1 MNWHI
6 DKGDAV
12 QWAINYRGPFFH
24 ALLCD
29 PPYHLTSGNSKTGFM
44 GKTWD
49 GGEVA
54 FRPDTW
60 AAFMQVLYPGAF
72 GMAFASSRGWHR
84 LAVAIEDAG
93 FVIHPTIFGW
103 LNGQGFPKAARIDLQ
118 IDKSA
123 GRIDE
128 RITGTRHGTGY
139 TKGNVKQGAQNRFS
153 TEFSEYGEPVTD
165 LAKAW
170 KGHRY
175 GLQALKPS
183 VEPIIV
189 FQKPYNG
196 RPVDSILQ
204 TGAGAINVDAGRIGS
219 DKKKGVR
226 STSGFTAKNGIYH
239 GSEKYEIENHD
250 YDQDGGRWPA
260 NFIVGHTS
268 DCKKVG
274 TKTIPGYQINRFVD
288 GAKPWG
294 NGAGHEFESEEMGDQ
309 VIDVYECAPG
319 CPVES
324 LGDPVNFFFNTDWS
338 LEESDPVLYFSK
350 VSKTEREKG
359 LRGSQ
364 KRFMA
369 TMGDGIGERE
379 HSEDEQTAYVL
390 NDHPTLKPISLTKY
404 LAKLL
409 LPPVEYA
416 PRRLFVPFAGAG
428 SEMIGGALAGFDDVQ
443 GLELDDEDRYIDI
456 AEARLAYWTSYK
468 TPEYKAKEALKPQ
481 KGQTSLF

>member
-1 MNWHI
+1 MFEVWPEKNYRKKSVCFMNWHV
-6 DKGDAV
+6 DKDDAV
-12 QWAINYRGPFFH
+12 RWAINYRGPLFH

-44 GKTWD
+44 NKTWD

-54 FRPDTW
+54 FRSDTW
-60 AAFMQVLYPGAF
+60 AAFMQVLYPGAS

-93 FVIHPTIFGW
+93 FIIHPTLFLW
-103 LNGQGFPKAARIDLQ
+103 AQSQGFPKATRVF
-118 IDKSA
+118 SA
-123 GRIDE
+123 DDQSPE
-128 RITGTRHGTGY
+128 
-139 TKGNVKQGAQNRFS
+139 
-153 TEFSEYGEPVTD
+153 
-165 LAKAW
+165 AKTW
-170 KGHRY
+170 EGHRY
-175 GLQALKPS
+175 GLQALKPT
-183 VEPIIV
+183 VEPLIV
-189 FQKPYNG
+189 FQRPYDGKPRENI
-196 RPVDSILQ
+196 VQ

-219 DKKKGVR
+219 DKKKGIR
-226 STSGFTAKNGIYH
+226 STSGFTAKNGIYN
-239 GSEKYEIENHD
+239 GDERYEIKDRD

-268 DCKKVG
+268 DCKKIG
-274 TKTIPGYQINRFVD
+274 TKTIPGYQINRFTD

-309 VIDVYECAPG
+309 IVDVYECAPG

-324 LGDPVNFFFNTDWS
+324 LSDPANFFFNTGWE
-338 LEESDPVLYFSK
+338 LENTDPVFYFSK
-350 VSKTEREKG
+350 VSKAEREKG
-359 LRGSQ
+359 LHSLQ

-379 HSEDEQTAYVL
+379 HNEEEQTAYVL

-428 SEMIGGALAGFDDVQ
+428 SEMIGGALAGFDDVH
-443 GLELDDEDRYIDI
+443 GIELDDEGRYIDI

-468 TPEYKAKEALKPQ
+468 PPEYKEKEALKPQ
-481 KGQTSLF
+481 GGQTSLF